1 MFILNISWS
10 QNILLKGKTVNYY
23 NNKKVKGVQISIYN
37 DDSLVQKILS
47 NGNYKIR
54 IQTKGILKVVFTKEG
69 FIEKHFLINTKE
81 IPKYYLDKKYLV
93 KAEVSMTL
101 VDKYM
106 DINKI
111 NAAVGYVY
119 FSKKYQGFI
128 WDPEYT
134 KRAQVAMDAIIFPL
148 DEVVKLDSALNKS
161 DKAYF
166 FQKGINYYINI
177 KTAPEQFFS
186 ESTSKLSNSK
196 IKAPVQQGYYYGKFI
211 YSILEEKLELA
222 NKSIQIV
229 TGKANQYENL
239 AQGIKDCKRLDT
251 LILDNKY
258 AGVGYWLN
266 LINYVDTSNIIEFTN
281 IAHTISL
288 LDKQF
293 LSIEM
298 SDAEL
303 SFYSD
308 FKTVV
313 KAAEILYQR
322 IKNSTKS
329 EIKNPQH
336 YSFALQK
343 LKESVRIL
351 GRNNE
356 LTKD

>member
-1 MFILNISWS
+1 M
-10 QNILLKGKTVNYY
+10 
-23 NNKKVKGVQISIYN
+23 
-37 DDSLVQKILS
+37 
-47 NGNYKIR
+47 
-54 IQTKGILKVVFTKEG
+54 
-69 FIEKHFLINTKE
+69 
-81 IPKYYLDKKYLV
+81 
-93 KAEVSMTL
+93 
-101 VDKYM
+101 
-106 DINKI
+106 
-111 NAAVGYVY
+111 
-119 FSKKYQGFI
+119 
-128 WDPEYT
+128 
-134 KRAQVAMDAIIFPL
+134 
-148 DEVVKLDSALNKS
+148 
-161 DKAYF
+161 
-166 FQKGINYYINI
+166 
-177 KTAPEQFFS
+177 
-186 ESTSKLSNSK
+186 
-196 IKAPVQQGYYYGKFI
+196 
-211 YSILEEKLELA
+211 
-222 NKSIQIV
+222 
-229 TGKANQYENL
+229 

-251 LILDNKY
+251 LILDSKY

-293 LSIEM
+293 VSIEM

-308 FKTVV
+308 FKKVV

-329 EIKNPQH
+329 EIKNPHH